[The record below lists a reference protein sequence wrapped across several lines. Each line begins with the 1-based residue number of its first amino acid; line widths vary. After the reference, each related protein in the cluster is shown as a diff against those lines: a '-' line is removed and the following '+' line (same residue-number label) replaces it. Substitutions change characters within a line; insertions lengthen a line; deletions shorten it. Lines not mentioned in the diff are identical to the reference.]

1 MVEIVHRP
9 YAKAFE
15 AFATARPEVLC
26 LSADLTS
33 SCEVDGFRDRTG
45 RITDHLDRGRIADVL
60 GIDALDA
67 KHDRAM
73 ICGSPSM
80 LADFR
85 AILDARGFNASP
97 RIGTAGEYVF
107 ERAFVEK

>member
-1 MVEIVHRP
+1 M
-9 YAKAFE
+9 
-15 AFATARPEVLC
+15 
-26 LSADLTS
+26 
-33 SCEVDGFRDRTG
+33 
-45 RITDHLDRGRIADVL
+45 L